1 MNDSDKKNNITNNK
15 QELPKL
21 KDDKLVK
28 PNKNDTNSEVKT
40 NSKKGKSTNTSK
52 KSSSNNT
59 VAKKKSTAKKSTTTK
74 KTTTSSVP
82 KNNRSI
88 NTGKKNTKKTIE
100 NKDNTKADIK
110 LKENKEIK
118 EHKVISDNKD
128 KEIENITLDKEKDTN
143 DNKSVQEETKDKSND
158 VNINKTIEKEAK
170 NTTQENAEIKKD
182 DTVSK
187 TDVTEKEKSN
197 ALNTN
202 DKKIKSPKSKKD
214 VIKETSKKIPKEK
227 IVINDNSLVKSKNFK
242 NELKDINNNKEFA
255 KAIWDT
261 DDITEAIKIEENS
274 QEKLNDEIDEM
285 LIKERKYIFFEP
297 FIIIFLL
304 ILCFLGLYFIL
315 FTKDSAIINSALTN
329 INTNLTNSL
338 SELNTIKEE
347 LNKGITGTA
356 TLDTTSSE
364 YASLKDFTYNFSLY
378 NKNNN
383 FYGNIELSKDDKT
396 INNTYSYL
404 DKNLYI
410 ATPLYYYPI
419 QINNPIKVNPLSV
432 NYGNLNNNI
441 EVIKNYLTNNM
452 TYTSSHKSKEELNG
466 EKLNVLTL
474 GFSEYDFNNSIQKIL
489 NAIAN
494 DSELL
499 KSIAKNIGLDEVTV
513 NDFFNTNVSL
523 KGNYQI
529 KIYTKG
535 ILQTFVGLDIY
546 NDDKEILEY
555 LTDGSTT
562 LNIYGK
568 KKLSINLSDDKLLI
582 YVDDIKLIDIKSNKN
597 KNDLINLDFQV
608 SNILNNYQGSLV
620 LTKYDNNKGN
630 FLFSFKDTNN
640 NDISAEIKMDLVFGE
655 NKSNEF
661 DYTDAVLIDDITEDE
676 LNDMKNNLFN
686 AIWDKVSNPDEVV
699 DDNNE
704 ATDN

>member
-1 MNDSDKKNNITNNK
+1 MNDNDKKNK

-28 PNKNDTNSEVKT
+28 
-40 NSKKGKSTNTSK
+40 NSKKKTKIETKNTSKKTKSTSK
-52 KSSSNNT
+52 KSSSTNT
-59 VAKKKSTAKKSTTTK
+59 DAKKKNTTTK
-74 KTTTSSVP
+74 NKTISSAKTTNPVKKS
-82 KNNRSI
+82 NN
-88 NTGKKNTKKTIE
+88 KKIKSNDNTKKEISS
-100 NKDNTKADIK
+100 KI
-110 LKENKEIK
+110 NKEIK
-118 EHKVISDNKD
+118 EDKDN
-128 KEIENITLDKEKDTN
+128 
-143 DNKSVQEETKDKSND
+143 
-158 VNINKTIEKEAK
+158 NINKAIKEEVKDNVNNISIDKTIE
-170 NTTQENAEIKKD
+170 NNN
-182 DTVSK
+182 TVSK
-187 TDVTEKEKSN
+187 TDVSKTEKVTT
-197 ALNTN
+197 LNTN

-214 VIKETSKKIPKEK
+214 VIKETSKKIPNEK
-227 IVINDNSLVKSKNFK
+227 IVINDNSLVKNKNYK

-261 DDITEAIKIEENS
+261 DDITEAIKIEENN
-274 QEKLNDEIDEM
+274 QEKLNNEIDEM
-285 LIKERKYIFFEP
+285 LIKERKYSFFEP
-297 FIIIFLL
+297 FIIIILL

-329 INTNLTNSL
+329 INNNLTNSL

-356 TLDTTSSE
+356 TLDTTSSS
-364 YASLKDFTYNFSLY
+364 YASLKDFTYDFSLY

-383 FYGNIELSKDDKT
+383 FYGNIKLSKDDKT

-404 DKNLYI
+404 NKNLYI
-410 ATPLYYYPI
+410 ATPLYYFPI
-419 QINNPIKVNPLSV
+419 QINNPIKVNPLSI

-441 EVIKNYLTNNM
+441 EVIKNYLTNNI
-452 TYTSSHKSKEELNG
+452 TYTSSNKGKEELNG
-466 EKLNVLTL
+466 EKLNVLNL
-474 GFSEYDFNNSIQKIL
+474 DFSEYDFNNSIQKIL

-513 NDFFNTNVSL
+513 NDLFNTNVSF
-523 KGNYQI
+523 KGNYKI

-555 LTDGSTT
+555 LTDGNTT

-568 KKLSINLSDDKLLI
+568 KKLSINLSNDKFLI

-608 SNILNNYQGSLV
+608 SNILDNYQGSVV
-620 LTKYDNNKGN
+620 LTKFDNNKGS

-640 NDISAEIKMDLVFGE
+640 NDVSAEIKMDLVFGDI
-655 NKSNEF
+655 KGNEF
-661 DYTDAVLIDDITEDE
+661 DYTDAVLIDDITYDE
-676 LNDMKNNLFN
+676 LLDIKNNLFN
-686 AIWDKVSNPDEVV
+686 VIWDQVSNPEEAVNN
-699 DDNNE
+699 NNE
-704 ATDN
+704 EPSN

>member
-1 MNDSDKKNNITNNK
+1 MNDNDKKNK

-28 PNKNDTNSEVKT
+28 
-40 NSKKGKSTNTSK
+40 NSKKKTKTETKNTSKKTKSTSK
-52 KSSSNNT
+52 KSSSTNT
-59 VAKKKSTAKKSTTTK
+59 AAKKKNTTTK
-74 KTTTSSVP
+74 NKTISNAKTTNTVK
-82 KNNRSI
+82 KNNE
-88 NTGKKNTKKTIE
+88 KKIE
-100 NKDNTKADIK
+100 SKDNTK
-110 LKENKEIK
+110 KEISSKINKEIK
-118 EHKVISDNKD
+118 EDKDNSINKAIKEEVKDNVNNISID
-128 KEIENITLDKEKDTN
+128 
-143 DNKSVQEETKDKSND
+143 
-158 VNINKTIEKEAK
+158 KTIEKENK
-170 NTTQENAEIKKD
+170 NIIEESLENKND
-182 DTVSK
+182 NTVSK
-187 TDVTEKEKSN
+187 TDVSKMEKVTT
-197 ALNTN
+197 LNTN
-202 DKKIKSPKSKKD
+202 NKKIKSPKSKKD
-214 VIKETSKKIPKEK
+214 VIKETSKKIPNEK
-227 IVINDNSLVKSKNFK
+227 IVINDNSLVKNKNYK

-261 DDITEAIKIEENS
+261 DDITEAIKIEANN
-274 QEKLNDEIDEM
+274 QEKLNNEIDEM
-285 LIKERKYIFFEP
+285 LIKERKYNFFEP
-297 FIIIFLL
+297 FIIIILL

-329 INTNLTNSL
+329 INNNLTSSL

-356 TLDTTSSE
+356 TLDTTSSL
-364 YASLKDFTYNFSLY
+364 YASLKDFTYDFSLY

-383 FYGNIELSKDDKT
+383 FYGNIKLSKDDKT

-410 ATPLYYYPI
+410 ATPLYYFPI
-419 QINNPIKVNPLSV
+419 QINNPIKVNPLSI

-441 EVIKNYLTNNM
+441 EVIKNYLTNNI
-452 TYTSSHKSKEELNG
+452 TYTSSNKGKEELNG

-474 GFSEYDFNNSIQKIL
+474 DFSEYDFNNSIQKIL

-499 KSIAKNIGLDEVTV
+499 KSIAKDIGLDEVTV
-513 NDFFNTNVSL
+513 NDLFNTNVSF
-523 KGNYQI
+523 KGNYKI

-555 LTDGSTT
+555 LTDGNTT

-568 KKLSINLSDDKLLI
+568 KKLSINLSNDKFLI
-582 YVDDIKLIDIKSNKN
+582 YVDDIKLIGIKSNKN

-608 SNILNNYQGSLV
+608 SNILNNYQGSVV
-620 LTKYDNNKGN
+620 LTKFDNNKGS

-640 NDISAEIKMDLVFGE
+640 NDVSAEIKMDLVFGDIKG
-655 NKSNEF
+655 NDF

-676 LNDMKNNLFN
+676 LLDIKNNLFN
-686 AIWDKVSNPDEVV
+686 AIWDQVSNPEETVNN
-699 DDNNE
+699 NNE
-704 ATDN
+704 EPSN

>member
-1 MNDSDKKNNITNNK
+1 MNDNDKKNK

-28 PNKNDTNSEVKT
+28 
-40 NSKKGKSTNTSK
+40 NSKKKTKTETKNPNKKTKSTSK
-52 KSSSNNT
+52 KSSSTNT
-59 VAKKKSTAKKSTTTK
+59 DAKKKNTTTK
-74 KTTTSSVP
+74 NKTISSAKTTNTVK
-82 KNNRSI
+82 KNN
-88 NTGKKNTKKTIE
+88 KKKIE
-100 NKDNTKADIK
+100 SKDNTKKDISSK
-110 LKENKEIK
+110 INKEIK
-118 EHKVISDNKD
+118 ENKD
-128 KEIENITLDKEKDTN
+128 N
-143 DNKSVQEETKDKSND
+143 
-158 VNINKTIEKEAK
+158 NINKAIKEEVKDNVNNISIDKTIEKENK
-170 NTTQENAEIKKD
+170 NIIEESLENKND
-182 DTVSK
+182 NTVSK
-187 TDVTEKEKSN
+187 MEKVTI
-197 ALNTN
+197 LNTN
-202 DKKIKSPKSKKD
+202 DKKIKSPKSIKD
-214 VIKETSKKIPKEK
+214 VIKETSKKIPNEK
-227 IVINDNSLVKSKNFK
+227 IVINDNSLVKNKNYK

-261 DDITEAIKIEENS
+261 DDITEAIKIDANN
-274 QEKLNDEIDEM
+274 QEKLNNEIDEM
-285 LIKERKYIFFEP
+285 LIKERKYNSFEP
-297 FIIIFLL
+297 FIIIILL

-329 INTNLTNSL
+329 INNNLTNSL

-356 TLDTTSSE
+356 TLDTTSSL
-364 YASLKDFTYNFSLY
+364 YASLKDFTYDFSLY

-383 FYGNIELSKDDKT
+383 FYGNIKLSKDDKT

-410 ATPLYYYPI
+410 ATPLYYFPI
-419 QINNPIKVNPLSV
+419 QINNPIKVNPLSI
-432 NYGNLNNNI
+432 NYSNLNNNI
-441 EVIKNYLTNNM
+441 EVIKNYLTNNI
-452 TYTSSHKSKEELNG
+452 TYTSSNKGKEELNG

-474 GFSEYDFNNSIQKIL
+474 DFSEYDFNNSIQKIL

-499 KSIAKNIGLDEVTV
+499 KSIAKDIGLDEVTV
-513 NDFFNTNVSL
+513 NDLFNTNVSF
-523 KGNYQI
+523 KGNYKI

-555 LTDGSTT
+555 LTDGNTT

-568 KKLSINLSDDKLLI
+568 KKLSINLSNDKFLI

-608 SNILNNYQGSLV
+608 SNILNNYQGSVV
-620 LTKYDNNKGN
+620 LTKFDNNKGS

-640 NDISAEIKMDLVFGE
+640 NDVSAEIKMDLVFGDI
-655 NKSNEF
+655 KGNEF

-676 LNDMKNNLFN
+676 LLDIKNNLFN
-686 AIWDKVSNPDEVV
+686 AIWDQVSNPEETVNNN
-699 DDNNE
+699 NNE
-704 ATDN
+704 EPSN

>member
-1 MNDSDKKNNITNNK
+1 MNDNDKKNK

-28 PNKNDTNSEVKT
+28 
-40 NSKKGKSTNTSK
+40 NSKKKTKTETKNTSKKTKSTSK
-52 KSSSNNT
+52 KSSSTNT
-59 VAKKKSTAKKSTTTK
+59 AAKKKNTTTK
-74 KTTTSSVP
+74 NKTISNAKTTNTVK
-82 KNNRSI
+82 KNNE
-88 NTGKKNTKKTIE
+88 KKIE
-100 NKDNTKADIK
+100 SKDNTK
-110 LKENKEIK
+110 KEISSKINKEIK
-118 EHKVISDNKD
+118 E
-128 KEIENITLDKEKDTN
+128 
-143 DNKSVQEETKDKSND
+143 TKDNSINKAIKEEVKDN
-158 VNINKTIEKEAK
+158 VNNISIDKTIEKENK
-170 NTTQENAEIKKD
+170 NIIEESLENKND
-182 DTVSK
+182 NTVSK
-187 TDVTEKEKSN
+187 TDVSKMEKVTI
-197 ALNTN
+197 LNTN
-202 DKKIKSPKSKKD
+202 NKKIKSPKSKKD
-214 VIKETSKKIPKEK
+214 VIKETSKKIPNEK
-227 IVINDNSLVKSKNFK
+227 IVINDNSLVKNKNYK

-261 DDITEAIKIEENS
+261 DDITEAIKIEANN
-274 QEKLNDEIDEM
+274 QEKLNNEIDEM
-285 LIKERKYIFFEP
+285 LIKERKYNSFEP
-297 FIIIFLL
+297 FIIIILL

-329 INTNLTNSL
+329 INNNLTSSL

-356 TLDTTSSE
+356 TLDTTSSL
-364 YASLKDFTYNFSLY
+364 YASLKDFTYDFSLY

-383 FYGNIELSKDDKT
+383 FYGNIKLSKDDKT

-410 ATPLYYYPI
+410 ATPLYYFPI
-419 QINNPIKVNPLSV
+419 QINNPIKVNPLSI

-441 EVIKNYLTNNM
+441 EVIKNYLTNNI
-452 TYTSSHKSKEELNG
+452 TYTSSNKGKEELNG

-474 GFSEYDFNNSIQKIL
+474 DFSEYDFNNSIQKIL

-499 KSIAKNIGLDEVTV
+499 KSIAKDIGLDEVTV
-513 NDFFNTNVSL
+513 NDLFNTNVSF
-523 KGNYQI
+523 KGNYKI

-555 LTDGSTT
+555 LTDGNTT

-568 KKLSINLSDDKLLI
+568 KKLSINLSNDKFLI

-608 SNILNNYQGSLV
+608 SNILNNYQGSVV
-620 LTKYDNNKGN
+620 LTKFDNNKGS

-640 NDISAEIKMDLVFGE
+640 NDVSAEIKMDLVFGDIKG
-655 NKSNEF
+655 NDF

-676 LNDMKNNLFN
+676 LLDIKNNLFN
-686 AIWDKVSNPDEVV
+686 AIWDQVSNPEETVNN
-699 DDNNE
+699 NNE
-704 ATDN
+704 EPSN

>member
-1 MNDSDKKNNITNNK
+1 MNDNDKKNK

-28 PNKNDTNSEVKT
+28 
-40 NSKKGKSTNTSK
+40 NSKKKTKTETKNPSKKTKSTSK
-52 KSSSNNT
+52 KSSSTNT
-59 VAKKKSTAKKSTTTK
+59 AAKKKNTTTK
-74 KTTTSSVP
+74 NKTISSAKTTNTVK
-82 KNNRSI
+82 KNN
-88 NTGKKNTKKTIE
+88 KKKIE
-100 NKDNTKADIK
+100 SKDNTK
-110 LKENKEIK
+110 KEISSKINKEIK
-118 EHKVISDNKD
+118 ENKD
-128 KEIENITLDKEKDTN
+128 NSINKAITEEVKDNVNNISID
-143 DNKSVQEETKDKSND
+143 
-158 VNINKTIEKEAK
+158 KTIEKENK
-170 NTTQENAEIKKD
+170 NIIEESLENKND
-182 DTVSK
+182 NTVSK
-187 TDVTEKEKSN
+187 TDVSKMEKVTI
-197 ALNTN
+197 LNTN
-202 DKKIKSPKSKKD
+202 DKKIKSPKSIKD
-214 VIKETSKKIPKEK
+214 VIKETSKKIPNEK
-227 IVINDNSLVKSKNFK
+227 IVINDNSLVKNKNYK

-261 DDITEAIKIEENS
+261 NDITEAIKTEANN
-274 QEKLNDEIDEM
+274 QEKLNNEIDEM
-285 LIKERKYIFFEP
+285 LIKERKYNSFEP
-297 FIIIFLL
+297 FIIIILL

-329 INTNLTNSL
+329 INNNLTSSL

-356 TLDTTSSE
+356 TLDTTSSL
-364 YASLKDFTYNFSLY
+364 YASLKDFTYDFSLY

-383 FYGNIELSKDDKT
+383 FYGNIKLSKDDKT

-410 ATPLYYYPI
+410 ATPLYYFPI
-419 QINNPIKVNPLSV
+419 QINNPIKVNPLSI
-432 NYGNLNNNI
+432 NYSNLNNNI
-441 EVIKNYLTNNM
+441 EVIKNYLTNNI
-452 TYTSSHKSKEELNG
+452 TYTSSNKGKEELNG

-474 GFSEYDFNNSIQKIL
+474 DFSEYDFNNSIQKIL
-489 NAIAN
+489 NAIVN

-513 NDFFNTNVSL
+513 NDLFNTNVSF
-523 KGNYQI
+523 KGNYKI

-535 ILQTFVGLDIY
+535 ILQTFVGLNIY

-555 LTDGSTT
+555 LTDGNTT

-568 KKLSINLSDDKLLI
+568 KKLSINLSNDKFLI

-608 SNILNNYQGSLV
+608 SNILNNYQGSVV
-620 LTKYDNNKGN
+620 LTKFDNNKGS

-640 NDISAEIKMDLVFGE
+640 NDVSAEIKMDLVFGDI
-655 NKSNEF
+655 KSNEF

-676 LNDMKNNLFN
+676 LLDIKNNLFN
-686 AIWDKVSNPDEVV
+686 AIWDQVSNPEETVNN
-699 DDNNE
+699 NNE
-704 ATDN
+704 EPSN

>member
-1 MNDSDKKNNITNNK
+1 MNDNDKKNK

-28 PNKNDTNSEVKT
+28 
-40 NSKKGKSTNTSK
+40 NSKKKTKTETKNPSKKTKSTSK
-52 KSSSNNT
+52 KSSSTNT
-59 VAKKKSTAKKSTTTK
+59 DAKKKNTTTK
-74 KTTTSSVP
+74 NKKISSVKTTNTVK
-82 KNNRSI
+82 KNN
-88 NTGKKNTKKTIE
+88 KKKIE
-100 NKDNTKADIK
+100 SKDNTK
-110 LKENKEIK
+110 KEISSKINKEIK
-118 EHKVISDNKD
+118 ENKD
-128 KEIENITLDKEKDTN
+128 N
-143 DNKSVQEETKDKSND
+143 
-158 VNINKTIEKEAK
+158 NINKAIKEEVKDNVNNISIDKTIEKENK
-170 NTTQENAEIKKD
+170 NIIEESLENKND
-182 DTVSK
+182 NTVSK
-187 TDVTEKEKSN
+187 IEKV
-197 ALNTN
+197 AILNTN
-202 DKKIKSPKSKKD
+202 DKKIKSPKSIKD
-214 VIKETSKKIPKEK
+214 VIKETSKKIPNEK
-227 IVINDNSLVKSKNFK
+227 IVINDNSLVKNKNYK

-261 DDITEAIKIEENS
+261 DDITEAIKTEANN
-274 QEKLNDEIDEM
+274 QEKLNNEIDEM
-285 LIKERKYIFFEP
+285 LIKERKYNSFEP
-297 FIIIFLL
+297 FIIIILL

-329 INTNLTNSL
+329 INNNLTSSL

-356 TLDTTSSE
+356 TLDTTSSL
-364 YASLKDFTYNFSLY
+364 YASLKDFTYDFSLY

-383 FYGNIELSKDDKT
+383 FYGNIKLSKDDKT

-410 ATPLYYYPI
+410 ATPLYYFPI
-419 QINNPIKVNPLSV
+419 QINNPIKVNPLSI
-432 NYGNLNNNI
+432 NYSNLNNNI
-441 EVIKNYLTNNM
+441 EVIKNYLTNNI
-452 TYTSSHKSKEELNG
+452 TYTSSNKGKEELNG

-474 GFSEYDFNNSIQKIL
+474 DFSEYDFNNSIQKIL

-499 KSIAKNIGLDEVTV
+499 KSIAKDIGLDEVTV
-513 NDFFNTNVSL
+513 NDLFNTNVSF
-523 KGNYQI
+523 KGNYKI

-535 ILQTFVGLDIY
+535 ILQTFVGLNIY

-555 LTDGSTT
+555 LTDGNTT

-568 KKLSINLSDDKLLI
+568 KKLSINLSNDKFLI

-608 SNILNNYQGSLV
+608 SNILNNYQGSVV
-620 LTKYDNNKGN
+620 LTKFDNNKGS

-640 NDISAEIKMDLVFGE
+640 NDVSAEIKMDLVFGDI
-655 NKSNEF
+655 KGNEF

-676 LNDMKNNLFN
+676 LLDIKNNLFN
-686 AIWDKVSNPDEVV
+686 AIWDQVSNPEETVNN
-699 DDNNE
+699 NNE
-704 ATDN
+704 EEPSN

>member
-1 MNDSDKKNNITNNK
+1 MNDNDKKNK

-28 PNKNDTNSEVKT
+28 
-40 NSKKGKSTNTSK
+40 NSKKKTKTETKNPSKKTKSTSK
-52 KSSSNNT
+52 KSSSTNT
-59 VAKKKSTAKKSTTTK
+59 AAKKKNTTTK
-74 KTTTSSVP
+74 NKTISSVKTTNTVK
-82 KNNRSI
+82 KNN
-88 NTGKKNTKKTIE
+88 KKKIGS
-100 NKDNTKADIK
+100 KDNTK
-110 LKENKEIK
+110 KEISSKINKEIK
-118 EHKVISDNKD
+118 ENKD
-128 KEIENITLDKEKDTN
+128 N
-143 DNKSVQEETKDKSND
+143 
-158 VNINKTIEKEAK
+158 NINKAITEEVKDNVNNISIDKTIEKENIIEESLENK
-170 NTTQENAEIKKD
+170 NNN
-182 DTVSK
+182 TVSK
-187 TDVTEKEKSN
+187 MEKVT

-202 DKKIKSPKSKKD
+202 DKKIKSPKSIKD
-214 VIKETSKKIPKEK
+214 VIKETSKKIPNEK
-227 IVINDNSLVKSKNFK
+227 IVINDNSLVKNKNYK

-261 DDITEAIKIEENS
+261 DDITEAIKIEANN
-274 QEKLNDEIDEM
+274 QEKLNNEIDEM
-285 LIKERKYIFFEP
+285 LIKERKYNSFEP
-297 FIIIFLL
+297 FIIIILL

-329 INTNLTNSL
+329 INNNLTSSL

-356 TLDTTSSE
+356 TLDTTSSL
-364 YASLKDFTYNFSLY
+364 YASLKDFTYDFSLY

-383 FYGNIELSKDDKT
+383 FYGNIKLSKDDKT

-410 ATPLYYYPI
+410 ATPLYYFPI
-419 QINNPIKVNPLSV
+419 QINNPIKVNPLSI
-432 NYGNLNNNI
+432 NYSNLNNNI
-441 EVIKNYLTNNM
+441 EVIKNYLTNNI
-452 TYTSSHKSKEELNG
+452 TYTSSNKGKEELNG

-474 GFSEYDFNNSIQKIL
+474 DFSEYDFNNSIQKIL

-513 NDFFNTNVSL
+513 NDLFNTNVSF
-523 KGNYQI
+523 KGNYKI

-535 ILQTFVGLDIY
+535 ILQTFVGLDFY

-555 LTDGSTT
+555 LTDGNTT

-568 KKLSINLSDDKLLI
+568 KKLSINLSSDKFLI

-608 SNILNNYQGSLV
+608 SNILNNYQGSVV
-620 LTKYDNNKGN
+620 LTKFDNNKGS

-640 NDISAEIKMDLVFGE
+640 NDVSAEIKMDLVFGDI
-655 NKSNEF
+655 KGNEF

-676 LNDMKNNLFN
+676 LLDIKNNLFN
-686 AIWDKVSNPDEVV
+686 AIWDQVSNPEETVN
-699 DDNNE
+699 NNE
-704 ATDN
+704 EPSN

>member
-1 MNDSDKKNNITNNK
+1 MNDNDKKNK

-28 PNKNDTNSEVKT
+28 
-40 NSKKGKSTNTSK
+40 NSKKKTKTETKNPSKKTKSTSK
-52 KSSSNNT
+52 KSSFTNT
-59 VAKKKSTAKKSTTTK
+59 AAKKKNTTTK
-74 KTTTSSVP
+74 NKTISSAKTTNTVK
-82 KNNRSI
+82 KNN
-88 NTGKKNTKKTIE
+88 KKKIE
-100 NKDNTKADIK
+100 SKDNTK
-110 LKENKEIK
+110 KEISSKINKEIK
-118 EHKVISDNKD
+118 ENKD
-128 KEIENITLDKEKDTN
+128 NSINKAIKEEVKDNVNNISID
-143 DNKSVQEETKDKSND
+143 
-158 VNINKTIEKEAK
+158 KTIEKENK
-170 NTTQENAEIKKD
+170 NIIEESLENKND
-182 DTVSK
+182 NTVSK
-187 TDVTEKEKSN
+187 IEKVTI
-197 ALNTN
+197 LNTN
-202 DKKIKSPKSKKD
+202 DKKIKSPKSIKD
-214 VIKETSKKIPKEK
+214 VIKETSKKIPNEK
-227 IVINDNSLVKSKNFK
+227 IVINDNSLVKNKNYK

-261 DDITEAIKIEENS
+261 DDITEAIKTEANN
-274 QEKLNDEIDEM
+274 QEKLNNEIDEM
-285 LIKERKYIFFEP
+285 LIKERKYNSFEP
-297 FIIIFLL
+297 FIIIILL

-329 INTNLTNSL
+329 INNNLTSSL

-356 TLDTTSSE
+356 TLDTTSSL
-364 YASLKDFTYNFSLY
+364 YASLKDFTYDFSLY

-383 FYGNIELSKDDKT
+383 FYGNIKLSKDDKT

-410 ATPLYYYPI
+410 ATPLYYFPI
-419 QINNPIKVNPLSV
+419 QINNPIKVNPLSI

-441 EVIKNYLTNNM
+441 EVIKNYLTNNI
-452 TYTSSHKSKEELNG
+452 TYTSSNKGKEELNG

-474 GFSEYDFNNSIQKIL
+474 DFSEYDFNNSIQKIL

-499 KSIAKNIGLDEVTV
+499 KSIAKDIGLDEVTV
-513 NDFFNTNVSL
+513 NDLFNTNVSF
-523 KGNYQI
+523 KGNYKI

-535 ILQTFVGLDIY
+535 ILQTFVGLNIY

-555 LTDGSTT
+555 LTDGNTT

-568 KKLSINLSDDKLLI
+568 KKLSINLSNDKFLI

-608 SNILNNYQGSLV
+608 SNILNNYQGSVV
-620 LTKYDNNKGN
+620 LTKFDNNKGS

-640 NDISAEIKMDLVFGE
+640 NDVSAEIKMDLVFGDI
-655 NKSNEF
+655 KGNEF
-661 DYTDAVLIDDITEDE
+661 DYTDAVLIDDITDDE
-676 LNDMKNNLFN
+676 LLDIKNNLFN
-686 AIWDKVSNPDEVV
+686 AIWDQVSNPEETVNN
-699 DDNNE
+699 NNE
-704 ATDN
+704 EPSN

>member
-1 MNDSDKKNNITNNK
+1 MNDNDKKNK

-28 PNKNDTNSEVKT
+28 
-40 NSKKGKSTNTSK
+40 NSKKKTKTETKNTSKKAKSTSK
-52 KSSSNNT
+52 KSSSTNT
-59 VAKKKSTAKKSTTTK
+59 DAKKKNTTTK
-74 KTTTSSVP
+74 AKTISSAKTTNPVKKS
-82 KNNRSI
+82 NN
-88 NTGKKNTKKTIE
+88 KKVE
-100 NKDNTKADIK
+100 SKDNTK
-110 LKENKEIK
+110 KEISSKINKEIK
-118 EHKVISDNKD
+118 E
-128 KEIENITLDKEKDTN
+128 
-143 DNKSVQEETKDKSND
+143 TKDN
-158 VNINKTIEKEAK
+158 NINKAIKEEVKDNVNNISIDKTIEKENK
-170 NTTQENAEIKKD
+170 NIIEESLENKND
-182 DTVSK
+182 NTVSK
-187 TDVTEKEKSN
+187 TDVSKMEKVTI
-197 ALNTN
+197 LNTN
-202 DKKIKSPKSKKD
+202 DKKIKSPKSIKD
-214 VIKETSKKIPKEK
+214 VIKETSKKIPNEK
-227 IVINDNSLVKSKNFK
+227 IVINDNSLVKNKNYK

-261 DDITEAIKIEENS
+261 DDITEAIKIEANN
-274 QEKLNDEIDEM
+274 QEKLNNEIDEM
-285 LIKERKYIFFEP
+285 LIKERKYNSFEP
-297 FIIIFLL
+297 FIIIILL

-329 INTNLTNSL
+329 INNNLTNSL

-356 TLDTTSSE
+356 TLDTTSSL
-364 YASLKDFTYNFSLY
+364 YASLKDFTYDFSLY

-383 FYGNIELSKDDKT
+383 FYGNIKLSKDDKT

-410 ATPLYYYPI
+410 ATPLYYFPI
-419 QINNPIKVNPLSV
+419 QINNPIKVNPLSI
-432 NYGNLNNNI
+432 NYSNLNNNI
-441 EVIKNYLTNNM
+441 EVIKNYLTNNI
-452 TYTSSHKSKEELNG
+452 TYTSSNKGKEELNG

-474 GFSEYDFNNSIQKIL
+474 DFSEYDFNNSIQKIL

-499 KSIAKNIGLDEVTV
+499 KSIAKDIGLDEVTV
-513 NDFFNTNVSL
+513 NDLFNTNVSF
-523 KGNYQI
+523 KGNYKI

-555 LTDGSTT
+555 LTDGNTT

-568 KKLSINLSDDKLLI
+568 KKLSINLSNDKFLI

-608 SNILNNYQGSLV
+608 SNILNNYQGSVV
-620 LTKYDNNKGN
+620 LTKFDNNKGS

-640 NDISAEIKMDLVFGE
+640 NDVSAEIKMDLVFGDI
-655 NKSNEF
+655 KGNEF

-676 LNDMKNNLFN
+676 LLDIKNNLFN
-686 AIWDKVSNPDEVV
+686 AIWDQVSNPEETVNNN
-699 DDNNE
+699 NNE
-704 ATDN
+704 EPSN

>member
-1 MNDSDKKNNITNNK
+1 MNDNDKKNK

-28 PNKNDTNSEVKT
+28 
-40 NSKKGKSTNTSK
+40 NSKKKTKTETKNTSKKTKSTSK
-52 KSSSNNT
+52 KSSSTNT
-59 VAKKKSTAKKSTTTK
+59 AAKKKNTTTK
-74 KTTTSSVP
+74 NKTISNAKTTNTVK
-82 KNNRSI
+82 KNNE
-88 NTGKKNTKKTIE
+88 KKIE
-100 NKDNTKADIK
+100 SKDNTK
-110 LKENKEIK
+110 KEISSKINKEIK
-118 EHKVISDNKD
+118 E
-128 KEIENITLDKEKDTN
+128 
-143 DNKSVQEETKDKSND
+143 TKDN
-158 VNINKTIEKEAK
+158 NINKAIKEEVKDNVNNISIDKTIEKENK
-170 NTTQENAEIKKD
+170 NIIEESLENKND
-182 DTVSK
+182 NTVSK
-187 TDVTEKEKSN
+187 TDVSKMEKVTI
-197 ALNTN
+197 LNTN
-202 DKKIKSPKSKKD
+202 NKKIKSPKSKKD
-214 VIKETSKKIPKEK
+214 VIKETSKKIPNEK
-227 IVINDNSLVKSKNFK
+227 IVINDNSLVKNKNYK

-261 DDITEAIKIEENS
+261 DDITEAIKIEANN
-274 QEKLNDEIDEM
+274 QEKLNNEIDEM
-285 LIKERKYIFFEP
+285 LIKERKYNSFEP
-297 FIIIFLL
+297 FIIIILL

-329 INTNLTNSL
+329 INNNLTSSL

-356 TLDTTSSE
+356 TLDTTSSL
-364 YASLKDFTYNFSLY
+364 YASLKDFTYDFSLY

-383 FYGNIELSKDDKT
+383 FYGNIKLSKDDKT

-410 ATPLYYYPI
+410 ATPLYYFPI
-419 QINNPIKVNPLSV
+419 QISNPIKVNPLSI

-441 EVIKNYLTNNM
+441 EVIKNYLTNNI
-452 TYTSSHKSKEELNG
+452 TYTSSNKGKEELNG

-474 GFSEYDFNNSIQKIL
+474 DFSEYDFNNSIQKIL

-499 KSIAKNIGLDEVTV
+499 KSIAKDIGLDEVTV
-513 NDFFNTNVSL
+513 NDLFNTNVSF
-523 KGNYQI
+523 KGNYKI

-555 LTDGSTT
+555 LTDGNTT

-568 KKLSINLSDDKLLI
+568 KKLSINLSNDKFLI
-582 YVDDIKLIDIKSNKN
+582 YVDDIKLIGIKSNKN

-608 SNILNNYQGSLV
+608 SNILNNYQGSVV
-620 LTKYDNNKGN
+620 LTKFDNNKGS

-640 NDISAEIKMDLVFGE
+640 NDVSAEIKMDLVFGDIKG
-655 NKSNEF
+655 NDF

-676 LNDMKNNLFN
+676 LLDIKNNLFN
-686 AIWDKVSNPDEVV
+686 AIWDQVSNPEETVNN
-699 DDNNE
+699 NNE
-704 ATDN
+704 EPSN

>member
-1 MNDSDKKNNITNNK
+1 MNDNDKKNK

-28 PNKNDTNSEVKT
+28 
-40 NSKKGKSTNTSK
+40 NSKKKTKTETKNPSKKTKSTSK
-52 KSSSNNT
+52 KSSSTNT
-59 VAKKKSTAKKSTTTK
+59 DAKKKNTTTK
-74 KTTTSSVP
+74 AKIISSAKTTNTVK
-82 KNNRSI
+82 KNN
-88 NTGKKNTKKTIE
+88 KKKIE
-100 NKDNTKADIK
+100 SKDNTK
-110 LKENKEIK
+110 KEISSKINKEIK
-118 EHKVISDNKD
+118 E
-128 KEIENITLDKEKDTN
+128 
-143 DNKSVQEETKDKSND
+143 TKDNSINKAITEEVKDN
-158 VNINKTIEKEAK
+158 VNNISIDKTIEKENIIEESLENK
-170 NTTQENAEIKKD
+170 NNN
-182 DTVSK
+182 TVSK
-187 TDVTEKEKSN
+187 TDVSKMEKVTI
-197 ALNTN
+197 LNTN
-202 DKKIKSPKSKKD
+202 DKKIKSPKSIKD
-214 VIKETSKKIPKEK
+214 VIKETSKKIPNEK
-227 IVINDNSLVKSKNFK
+227 IVINDNSLVKNKNYK

-261 DDITEAIKIEENS
+261 NDITEAIKTEANN
-274 QEKLNDEIDEM
+274 QEKLNNEIDEM
-285 LIKERKYIFFEP
+285 LIKERKYNSFEP
-297 FIIIFLL
+297 FIIIILL

-329 INTNLTNSL
+329 INNNLTSSL

-356 TLDTTSSE
+356 TLDTTSSL
-364 YASLKDFTYNFSLY
+364 YASLKDFTYDFSLY

-383 FYGNIELSKDDKT
+383 FYGNIKLSKDDKT

-410 ATPLYYYPI
+410 ATPLYYFPI
-419 QINNPIKVNPLSV
+419 QINNPIKVNPLSI
-432 NYGNLNNNI
+432 NYSNLNNNI
-441 EVIKNYLTNNM
+441 EVIKNYLTNNI
-452 TYTSSHKSKEELNG
+452 TYTSSNKGKEELNG

-474 GFSEYDFNNSIQKIL
+474 DFSEYDFNNSIQKIL

-499 KSIAKNIGLDEVTV
+499 KSIAKDIGLDEVTV
-513 NDFFNTNVSL
+513 NDLFNTNVSF
-523 KGNYQI
+523 KGNYKI

-555 LTDGSTT
+555 LTDGNTT

-568 KKLSINLSDDKLLI
+568 KKLSINLSNDKFLI

-608 SNILNNYQGSLV
+608 SNILNNYQGSVV
-620 LTKYDNNKGN
+620 LTKFDNNKGS

-640 NDISAEIKMDLVFGE
+640 NDVSAEIKMDLVFGDI
-655 NKSNEF
+655 KGNEF

-676 LNDMKNNLFN
+676 LLDIKNNLFN
-686 AIWDKVSNPDEVV
+686 AIWDQVSNPEEIVNN
-699 DDNNE
+699 NNE
-704 ATDN
+704 EPSN

>member
-1 MNDSDKKNNITNNK
+1 MNDNDKKNK

-28 PNKNDTNSEVKT
+28 
-40 NSKKGKSTNTSK
+40 NSKKKTKTETKNPSKKTKSTSK
-52 KSSSNNT
+52 KSSSTNT
-59 VAKKKSTAKKSTTTK
+59 VAKKKNTTTK
-74 KTTTSSVP
+74 NKKISSAKATNTVK
-82 KNNRSI
+82 KNN
-88 NTGKKNTKKTIE
+88 KKKIE
-100 NKDNTKADIK
+100 SKDNTK
-110 LKENKEIK
+110 KEISSKINKEIK
-118 EHKVISDNKD
+118 ENKD
-128 KEIENITLDKEKDTN
+128 N
-143 DNKSVQEETKDKSND
+143 
-158 VNINKTIEKEAK
+158 NINKAIKEEVKDNVNNISIDKTIEKENK
-170 NTTQENAEIKKD
+170 NIIEESLENKND
-182 DTVSK
+182 NTVSK
-187 TDVTEKEKSN
+187 MEKVTI
-197 ALNTN
+197 LNTN
-202 DKKIKSPKSKKD
+202 DKKIKSPKSIKD
-214 VIKETSKKIPKEK
+214 VIKETSKKIPNEK
-227 IVINDNSLVKSKNFK
+227 IVINDNSLVKNKNYK

-261 DDITEAIKIEENS
+261 DDITEAIKTEANN
-274 QEKLNDEIDEM
+274 QEKLNNEIDEM
-285 LIKERKYIFFEP
+285 LIKERKYNSFEP
-297 FIIIFLL
+297 FIIIILL

-329 INTNLTNSL
+329 INNNLTSSL

-356 TLDTTSSE
+356 TLDTTSSL
-364 YASLKDFTYNFSLY
+364 YASLKDFTYDFSLY

-383 FYGNIELSKDDKT
+383 FYGNIKLSKDDKT

-410 ATPLYYYPI
+410 ATPLYYFPI
-419 QINNPIKVNPLSV
+419 QINNPIKVNPLSI
-432 NYGNLNNNI
+432 NYSNLNNNI
-441 EVIKNYLTNNM
+441 EVIKNYLTNNI
-452 TYTSSHKSKEELNG
+452 TYTSSNKGKEELNG

-474 GFSEYDFNNSIQKIL
+474 DFSEYDFNNSIQKIL

-499 KSIAKNIGLDEVTV
+499 KSIAKDIGLDEVTV
-513 NDFFNTNVSL
+513 NDLFNTNVSF
-523 KGNYQI
+523 KGNYKI

-555 LTDGSTT
+555 LTDGNTT

-568 KKLSINLSDDKLLI
+568 KKLSINLSNDKFLI

-608 SNILNNYQGSLV
+608 SNILNNYQGSVV
-620 LTKYDNNKGN
+620 LTKFDNNKGS

-640 NDISAEIKMDLVFGE
+640 NDVSAEIKMDLVFGDI
-655 NKSNEF
+655 KGNEF
-661 DYTDAVLIDDITEDE
+661 DYTDAVLIDDITDDE
-676 LNDMKNNLFN
+676 LLDIKNNLFN
-686 AIWDKVSNPDEVV
+686 AIWDQVSNPEETVNN
-699 DDNNE
+699 NNE
-704 ATDN
+704 EPSN

>member
-1 MNDSDKKNNITNNK
+1 MNDNDKKNK

-28 PNKNDTNSEVKT
+28 
-40 NSKKGKSTNTSK
+40 NSKKKTKTETKNPNK
-52 KSSSNNT
+52 KSSSTNI
-59 VAKKKSTAKKSTTTK
+59 VAKKKNTTTK
-74 KTTTSSVP
+74 AKTISSAKTTNTVK
-82 KNNRSI
+82 KNN
-88 NTGKKNTKKTIE
+88 KKKIE
-100 NKDNTKADIK
+100 SKDNTK
-110 LKENKEIK
+110 KEISSKINKEIK
-118 EHKVISDNKD
+118 ENKD
-128 KEIENITLDKEKDTN
+128 N
-143 DNKSVQEETKDKSND
+143 
-158 VNINKTIEKEAK
+158 NINKAIKEEVKDNVNNISIDKTIEKENK
-170 NTTQENAEIKKD
+170 NIIEESLENKND
-182 DTVSK
+182 NTVSK
-187 TDVTEKEKSN
+187 MEKVTI
-197 ALNTN
+197 LNTN
-202 DKKIKSPKSKKD
+202 DKKIKSPKSIKD
-214 VIKETSKKIPKEK
+214 VIKETSKKIPNEK
-227 IVINDNSLVKSKNFK
+227 IVINDNSLVKNKNYK

-261 DDITEAIKIEENS
+261 DDITEAIKIEANN
-274 QEKLNDEIDEM
+274 QEKLNNEIDEM
-285 LIKERKYIFFEP
+285 LIKERKYNSFEP
-297 FIIIFLL
+297 FIIIILL

-329 INTNLTNSL
+329 INNNLTNSL

-356 TLDTTSSE
+356 TLDTTSSL
-364 YASLKDFTYNFSLY
+364 YASLKDFNYDFSLY

-383 FYGNIELSKDDKT
+383 FYGNIKLSKDDKT

-410 ATPLYYYPI
+410 ATPLYYFPI
-419 QINNPIKVNPLSV
+419 QINNPIKVNPLSI
-432 NYGNLNNNI
+432 NYSNLNNNI
-441 EVIKNYLTNNM
+441 EVIKNYLTNNI
-452 TYTSSHKSKEELNG
+452 TYTSSNKGKEELNG

-474 GFSEYDFNNSIQKIL
+474 DFSEYDFNNSIQKIL

-499 KSIAKNIGLDEVTV
+499 KSIAKDIGLDEVTV
-513 NDFFNTNVSL
+513 NDLFNTNVSF
-523 KGNYQI
+523 KGNYKI

-555 LTDGSTT
+555 LTDGNTT

-568 KKLSINLSDDKLLI
+568 KKLSINLSSDKFLI

-608 SNILNNYQGSLV
+608 SNILNNYQGSVV
-620 LTKYDNNKGN
+620 LTKFDNNKGS

-640 NDISAEIKMDLVFGE
+640 NDVSAEIKMDLVFGDI
-655 NKSNEF
+655 KGNEF

-676 LNDMKNNLFN
+676 LLDIKNNLFN
-686 AIWDKVSNPDEVV
+686 AIWDQVSNPEETVNNNN
-699 DDNNE
+699 NNE
-704 ATDN
+704 EPSN

>member
-1 MNDSDKKNNITNNK
+1 MNDNDKKNK

-28 PNKNDTNSEVKT
+28 
-40 NSKKGKSTNTSK
+40 NSKKKTKTETKNPSKKTKSTSK
-52 KSSSNNT
+52 KSSSTNT
-59 VAKKKSTAKKSTTTK
+59 DAKKKNTTTK
-74 KTTTSSVP
+74 NKIISSVKTTNTVK
-82 KNNRSI
+82 KNN
-88 NTGKKNTKKTIE
+88 KKKIE
-100 NKDNTKADIK
+100 SKDNTK
-110 LKENKEIK
+110 KEISSKINKEIK
-118 EHKVISDNKD
+118 E
-128 KEIENITLDKEKDTN
+128 
-143 DNKSVQEETKDKSND
+143 TKDNSINKAIKEEVKDN
-158 VNINKTIEKEAK
+158 VNNISIDKTIEKENK
-170 NTTQENAEIKKD
+170 NIIEESLENKND
-182 DTVSK
+182 NSVSK
-187 TDVTEKEKSN
+187 MEKVTI
-197 ALNTN
+197 LNTN
-202 DKKIKSPKSKKD
+202 DKKIKSPKSIKD
-214 VIKETSKKIPKEK
+214 VIKETSKKIPNEK
-227 IVINDNSLVKSKNFK
+227 IVINDNSLVKNKNYK

-261 DDITEAIKIEENS
+261 NDITEAIKTEANN
-274 QEKLNDEIDEM
+274 QEKLNNEIDEM
-285 LIKERKYIFFEP
+285 LIKERKYNSFEP
-297 FIIIFLL
+297 FIIIILL

-329 INTNLTNSL
+329 INNNLTSSL

-356 TLDTTSSE
+356 TLDTTSSL
-364 YASLKDFTYNFSLY
+364 YASLKDFTYDFSLY

-383 FYGNIELSKDDKT
+383 FYGNIKLSKDDKT

-410 ATPLYYYPI
+410 ATPLYYFPI
-419 QINNPIKVNPLSV
+419 QINNPIKVNPLSI
-432 NYGNLNNNI
+432 NYSNLNNNI
-441 EVIKNYLTNNM
+441 EVIKNYLTNNI
-452 TYTSSHKSKEELNG
+452 TYTSSNKGKEELNG

-474 GFSEYDFNNSIQKIL
+474 DFSEYDFNNSIQKIL

-513 NDFFNTNVSL
+513 NDLFNTNVSF
-523 KGNYQI
+523 KGNYKI

-535 ILQTFVGLDIY
+535 ILQTFVGLNIY

-555 LTDGSTT
+555 LTDGNTT

-568 KKLSINLSDDKLLI
+568 KKLSINLSSDKFLI

-608 SNILNNYQGSLV
+608 SNILNNYQGSVV
-620 LTKYDNNKGN
+620 LTKFDNNKGS

-640 NDISAEIKMDLVFGE
+640 NDVSAEIKMDLVFGDI
-655 NKSNEF
+655 KGNEF

-676 LNDMKNNLFN
+676 LLDIKNNLFN
-686 AIWDKVSNPDEVV
+686 AIWDQVSNPEETVNNN
-699 DDNNE
+699 NNE
-704 ATDN
+704 EPSN

>member
-1 MNDSDKKNNITNNK
+1 MNDNDKKNK

-28 PNKNDTNSEVKT
+28 
-40 NSKKGKSTNTSK
+40 NSKKKTKMETKNPSKKTKSTSK
-52 KSSSNNT
+52 KSPSTNT
-59 VAKKKSTAKKSTTTK
+59 DAKKKNTTTK
-74 KTTTSSVP
+74 NKTISSAKTTNTVK
-82 KNNRSI
+82 KNN
-88 NTGKKNTKKTIE
+88 KKKIE
-100 NKDNTKADIK
+100 SKDNTK
-110 LKENKEIK
+110 KEISSKINKEIK
-118 EHKVISDNKD
+118 E
-128 KEIENITLDKEKDTN
+128 
-143 DNKSVQEETKDKSND
+143 TKDNSINKAIKEEVKDN
-158 VNINKTIEKEAK
+158 VNNISIDKTIEKENK
-170 NTTQENAEIKKD
+170 NIIEESLENKND
-182 DTVSK
+182 NTVSK
-187 TDVTEKEKSN
+187 MEKVTI
-197 ALNTN
+197 LNTN
-202 DKKIKSPKSKKD
+202 DKKIKSPKSIKD
-214 VIKETSKKIPKEK
+214 VIKETSKKIPNEK
-227 IVINDNSLVKSKNFK
+227 IVINDNSLVKNKNYK

-261 DDITEAIKIEENS
+261 DDITEAIKTEANN
-274 QEKLNDEIDEM
+274 QEKLNNEIDEM
-285 LIKERKYIFFEP
+285 LIKERKYNSFEP
-297 FIIIFLL
+297 FIIIILL

-329 INTNLTNSL
+329 INNNLTSSL

-356 TLDTTSSE
+356 TLDTTSSL
-364 YASLKDFTYNFSLY
+364 YASLKDFTYDFSLY

-383 FYGNIELSKDDKT
+383 FYGNIKLSKDDKT

-410 ATPLYYYPI
+410 ATPLYYFPI
-419 QINNPIKVNPLSV
+419 QINNPIKVNPLSI

-441 EVIKNYLTNNM
+441 EVIKNYLTNNI
-452 TYTSSHKSKEELNG
+452 TYTSSNKGKEELNG

-474 GFSEYDFNNSIQKIL
+474 DFSEYDFNNSIQKIL

-499 KSIAKNIGLDEVTV
+499 KSIAKDIGLDEVTV
-513 NDFFNTNVSL
+513 NDLFNTNVSF
-523 KGNYQI
+523 KGNYKI

-555 LTDGSTT
+555 LTDGNTT

-568 KKLSINLSDDKLLI
+568 KKLSINLSNDKFLI

-608 SNILNNYQGSLV
+608 SNILNNYQGSVV
-620 LTKYDNNKGN
+620 LTKFDNNKGS

-640 NDISAEIKMDLVFGE
+640 NDVSAEIKMDLVFGDI
-655 NKSNEF
+655 KGNEF
-661 DYTDAVLIDDITEDE
+661 DYTDAVLIDDITDDE
-676 LNDMKNNLFN
+676 LLDIKNNLFN
-686 AIWDKVSNPDEVV
+686 AIWDQVSNPEETVNNNN
-699 DDNNE
+699 NNE
-704 ATDN
+704 EPSN

>member
-1 MNDSDKKNNITNNK
+1 MNDNDKKNK

-28 PNKNDTNSEVKT
+28 
-40 NSKKGKSTNTSK
+40 NSKKKTKIETKNPSKKTKSTSK
-52 KSSSNNT
+52 KSSSTNT
-59 VAKKKSTAKKSTTTK
+59 DAKKKNTTTK
-74 KTTTSSVP
+74 NKTISSAKTTNTVK
-82 KNNRSI
+82 KNN
-88 NTGKKNTKKTIE
+88 KKKIE
-100 NKDNTKADIK
+100 SKDNTK
-110 LKENKEIK
+110 KEISSKINKEIK
-118 EHKVISDNKD
+118 E
-128 KEIENITLDKEKDTN
+128 
-143 DNKSVQEETKDKSND
+143 TKDN
-158 VNINKTIEKEAK
+158 NINKAIKEEVKDNVNNISIDKTIEKENK
-170 NTTQENAEIKKD
+170 NIIEESLENKND
-182 DTVSK
+182 NTVSK
-187 TDVTEKEKSN
+187 MEKVTI
-197 ALNTN
+197 LNTN
-202 DKKIKSPKSKKD
+202 DKKIKSPKSIKD
-214 VIKETSKKIPKEK
+214 VIKETSKKIPNEK
-227 IVINDNSLVKSKNFK
+227 IVINDNSLVKNKNYK

-261 DDITEAIKIEENS
+261 DDITEAIKIEANN
-274 QEKLNDEIDEM
+274 QEKLNNEIDEM
-285 LIKERKYIFFEP
+285 LIKERKYNSFEP
-297 FIIIFLL
+297 FIIIILL

-329 INTNLTNSL
+329 INNNLTNSL

-356 TLDTTSSE
+356 TLDTTSSL
-364 YASLKDFTYNFSLY
+364 YASLKDFTYDFSLY

-383 FYGNIELSKDDKT
+383 FYGNIKLSKDDKT

-410 ATPLYYYPI
+410 ATPLYYFPI
-419 QINNPIKVNPLSV
+419 QINNPIKVNPLSI
-432 NYGNLNNNI
+432 NYSNLNNNI
-441 EVIKNYLTNNM
+441 EVIKNYLTNNI
-452 TYTSSHKSKEELNG
+452 TYTSSNKGKEELNG

-474 GFSEYDFNNSIQKIL
+474 DFSEYDFNNSIQKIL

-499 KSIAKNIGLDEVTV
+499 KSIAKDIGLDEVTV
-513 NDFFNTNVSL
+513 NDLFNTNVSF
-523 KGNYQI
+523 KGNYKI

-555 LTDGSTT
+555 LTDGNTT

-568 KKLSINLSDDKLLI
+568 KKLSINLSNDKFLI

-608 SNILNNYQGSLV
+608 SNILNNYQGSVV
-620 LTKYDNNKGN
+620 LTKFDNNKGS

-640 NDISAEIKMDLVFGE
+640 NDVSAEIKMDLVFGDI
-655 NKSNEF
+655 KGNEF
-661 DYTDAVLIDDITEDE
+661 DYTDAVLIDDITDDE
-676 LNDMKNNLFN
+676 LLDIKNNLFN
-686 AIWDKVSNPDEVV
+686 AIWDQVSNPEETVNN
-699 DDNNE
+699 NNE
-704 ATDN
+704 EPSN

>member
-1 MNDSDKKNNITNNK
+1 MNDNDKKNK

-28 PNKNDTNSEVKT
+28 
-40 NSKKGKSTNTSK
+40 NSKKKTKTETKNTSKKTKSTSK
-52 KSSSNNT
+52 KSSSTNT
-59 VAKKKSTAKKSTTTK
+59 AAKKKNTTTK
-74 KTTTSSVP
+74 NKTISNAKTTNTVK
-82 KNNRSI
+82 KNNE
-88 NTGKKNTKKTIE
+88 KKIE
-100 NKDNTKADIK
+100 SKDNTK
-110 LKENKEIK
+110 KEISSKINKEIK
-118 EHKVISDNKD
+118 E
-128 KEIENITLDKEKDTN
+128 
-143 DNKSVQEETKDKSND
+143 TKDNSINKAIKEEVKDN
-158 VNINKTIEKEAK
+158 VNNISIDKTIEKENK
-170 NTTQENAEIKKD
+170 NIIEESLENKND
-182 DTVSK
+182 NTVSK
-187 TDVTEKEKSN
+187 TDVSKMEKVTT
-197 ALNTN
+197 LNTN
-202 DKKIKSPKSKKD
+202 NKKIKSPKSKKD
-214 VIKETSKKIPKEK
+214 VIKETSKKIPNEK
-227 IVINDNSLVKSKNFK
+227 IVINDNSLVKNKNYK

-261 DDITEAIKIEENS
+261 DDITEAIKIEANN
-274 QEKLNDEIDEM
+274 QEKLNNEIDEM
-285 LIKERKYIFFEP
+285 LIKERKYNFFEP
-297 FIIIFLL
+297 FIIIILL

-329 INTNLTNSL
+329 INNNLTSSL

-356 TLDTTSSE
+356 TLDTTSSL
-364 YASLKDFTYNFSLY
+364 YASLKDFTYDFSLY

-383 FYGNIELSKDDKT
+383 FYGNIKLSKDDKT

-410 ATPLYYYPI
+410 ATPLYYFPI
-419 QINNPIKVNPLSV
+419 QINNPIKVNPLSI

-441 EVIKNYLTNNM
+441 EVIKNYLTNNI
-452 TYTSSHKSKEELNG
+452 TYTSSNKGKEELNG
-466 EKLNVLTL
+466 ENLNVLTL
-474 GFSEYDFNNSIQKIL
+474 DFSEYDFNNSIQKIL

-499 KSIAKNIGLDEVTV
+499 KSIAKDIGLDEVTV
-513 NDFFNTNVSL
+513 NDLFNTNVSFN
-523 KGNYQI
+523 GNYKI

-555 LTDGSTT
+555 LTDGNTT

-568 KKLSINLSDDKLLI
+568 KKLSINLSNDKFLI

-608 SNILNNYQGSLV
+608 SNILNNYQGSVV
-620 LTKYDNNKGN
+620 LTKFDNNKGS

-640 NDISAEIKMDLVFGE
+640 NDVSAEIKMDLVFGDIKG
-655 NKSNEF
+655 NDF

-676 LNDMKNNLFN
+676 LLDIKNNLFN
-686 AIWDKVSNPDEVV
+686 AIWDQVSNPEETVNN
-699 DDNNE
+699 NNE
-704 ATDN
+704 EPSN

>member
-1 MNDSDKKNNITNNK
+1 MNDNDKKNK

-28 PNKNDTNSEVKT
+28 
-40 NSKKGKSTNTSK
+40 NSKKKTKTETKNPSKKTKSTSK
-52 KSSSNNT
+52 KSSSTNT
-59 VAKKKSTAKKSTTTK
+59 DAKKKNTTTK
-74 KTTTSSVP
+74 NKTISSAKTTNTVK
-82 KNNRSI
+82 KNN
-88 NTGKKNTKKTIE
+88 KKKIE
-100 NKDNTKADIK
+100 SKDNTK
-110 LKENKEIK
+110 KEISSKINKEIK
-118 EHKVISDNKD
+118 ENKD
-128 KEIENITLDKEKDTN
+128 NNINKAIKEKVK
-143 DNKSVQEETKDKSND
+143 DN
-158 VNINKTIEKEAK
+158 VNNISIDKTIEKENK
-170 NTTQENAEIKKD
+170 NIIEESLENKND
-182 DTVSK
+182 NTVSK
-187 TDVTEKEKSN
+187 IEKVTI
-197 ALNTN
+197 LNTN
-202 DKKIKSPKSKKD
+202 DKKIKSPKSIKD
-214 VIKETSKKIPKEK
+214 VIKETSKKIPNEK
-227 IVINDNSLVKSKNFK
+227 IVINDNSLVKNKNYK

-261 DDITEAIKIEENS
+261 DDITEAIKTEANN
-274 QEKLNDEIDEM
+274 QEKLNNEIDEM
-285 LIKERKYIFFEP
+285 LIKERKYNSFEP
-297 FIIIFLL
+297 FIIIILL

-329 INTNLTNSL
+329 INNNLTSSL

-356 TLDTTSSE
+356 TLDTTSSL
-364 YASLKDFTYNFSLY
+364 YASLKDFTYDFSLY

-383 FYGNIELSKDDKT
+383 FYGNIKLSKDDKT

-410 ATPLYYYPI
+410 ATPLYYFPI
-419 QINNPIKVNPLSV
+419 QINNPIKVNPLSI
-432 NYGNLNNNI
+432 NYSNLNNNI
-441 EVIKNYLTNNM
+441 EVIKNYLTNNI
-452 TYTSSHKSKEELNG
+452 TYTSSNKGKEELNG

-474 GFSEYDFNNSIQKIL
+474 DFSEYDFNNSIQKIL

-499 KSIAKNIGLDEVTV
+499 KSIAKDIGLDEVTV
-513 NDFFNTNVSL
+513 NDLFNTNVSF
-523 KGNYQI
+523 KGNYKI

-555 LTDGSTT
+555 LTDGNTT

-568 KKLSINLSDDKLLI
+568 KKLSINLSNDKFLI

-608 SNILNNYQGSLV
+608 SNILNNYQGSVV
-620 LTKYDNNKGN
+620 LTKFDNNKGS

-640 NDISAEIKMDLVFGE
+640 NDVSAEIKMDLVFGDI
-655 NKSNEF
+655 KGNEF

-676 LNDMKNNLFN
+676 LLDIKNNLFN
-686 AIWDKVSNPDEVV
+686 AIWDQVSNPEETVNN
-699 DDNNE
+699 NNE
-704 ATDN
+704 EEPSN

>member
-1 MNDSDKKNNITNNK
+1 MNDNDKKNK

-28 PNKNDTNSEVKT
+28 
-40 NSKKGKSTNTSK
+40 NSKKKTKTETKNTSKKTKSTSK
-52 KSSSNNT
+52 KSSSTNT
-59 VAKKKSTAKKSTTTK
+59 VAKKKNTTTK
-74 KTTTSSVP
+74 NKTISSAKTTNTVK
-82 KNNRSI
+82 KNN
-88 NTGKKNTKKTIE
+88 KKKIE
-100 NKDNTKADIK
+100 SKDNTK
-110 LKENKEIK
+110 KEISSKINKEIK
-118 EHKVISDNKD
+118 ENKD
-128 KEIENITLDKEKDTN
+128 N
-143 DNKSVQEETKDKSND
+143 
-158 VNINKTIEKEAK
+158 NINKAIKEEVKDNVNNISIDKTIEKENK
-170 NTTQENAEIKKD
+170 NIIEESLENKND
-182 DTVSK
+182 NTVSK
-187 TDVTEKEKSN
+187 TDVSKMEKVTI
-197 ALNTN
+197 LNTN
-202 DKKIKSPKSKKD
+202 DKKIKSPKSIKD
-214 VIKETSKKIPKEK
+214 VIKETSKKIPNEK
-227 IVINDNSLVKSKNFK
+227 IVINDNSLVKNKNYK

-261 DDITEAIKIEENS
+261 DDITEAIKIEANN
-274 QEKLNDEIDEM
+274 QEKLNNEIDEM
-285 LIKERKYIFFEP
+285 LIKERKYNSFEP
-297 FIIIFLL
+297 FIIIILL

-329 INTNLTNSL
+329 INNNLTNSL

-356 TLDTTSSE
+356 TLDTTSSL
-364 YASLKDFTYNFSLY
+364 YASLKDFTYDFSLY

-383 FYGNIELSKDDKT
+383 FYGNIKLSKDDKT

-410 ATPLYYYPI
+410 ATPLYYFPI
-419 QINNPIKVNPLSV
+419 QINNPIKVNPLSI

-441 EVIKNYLTNNM
+441 EVIKNYLTNNI
-452 TYTSSHKSKEELNG
+452 TYTSSNKGKEELNG
-466 EKLNVLTL
+466 EKFNVLTL
-474 GFSEYDFNNSIQKIL
+474 DFSEYDFNNSIQKIL

-499 KSIAKNIGLDEVTV
+499 KSIAKDIGLDEVTV
-513 NDFFNTNVSL
+513 NDLFNTNISF
-523 KGNYQI
+523 KGNYKI

-555 LTDGSTT
+555 LTDGNTT

-568 KKLSINLSDDKLLI
+568 KKLSINLSNDKFLI

-608 SNILNNYQGSLV
+608 SNILNNYQGSVV
-620 LTKYDNNKGN
+620 LTKFDNNKGS

-640 NDISAEIKMDLVFGE
+640 NDVSAEIKMDLVFGDI
-655 NKSNEF
+655 KGNEF
-661 DYTDAVLIDDITEDE
+661 DYTDAVLIDDITDDE
-676 LNDMKNNLFN
+676 LLDIKNNLFN
-686 AIWDKVSNPDEVV
+686 AIWDQVSNPEETVN
-699 DDNNE
+699 NNE
-704 ATDN
+704 EPSN

>member
-1 MNDSDKKNNITNNK
+1 MNDNDKKNK

-28 PNKNDTNSEVKT
+28 
-40 NSKKGKSTNTSK
+40 NSKKKTKTETKNPSKKTKSTSK
-52 KSSSNNT
+52 KSSSTNT
-59 VAKKKSTAKKSTTTK
+59 VAKKKNTTTK
-74 KTTTSSVP
+74 NKTISSAKTTNTVK
-82 KNNRSI
+82 KNN
-88 NTGKKNTKKTIE
+88 KKKIE
-100 NKDNTKADIK
+100 SKDNTK
-110 LKENKEIK
+110 KEISSKINKEIK
-118 EHKVISDNKD
+118 E
-128 KEIENITLDKEKDTN
+128 
-143 DNKSVQEETKDKSND
+143 TKDN
-158 VNINKTIEKEAK
+158 NINKAITEEVKDNVNNISIDKTIEKENK
-170 NTTQENAEIKKD
+170 NIIEESLENKND
-182 DTVSK
+182 NTVSK
-187 TDVTEKEKSN
+187 TDVSKIEKVTI
-197 ALNTN
+197 LNTN
-202 DKKIKSPKSKKD
+202 DKKIKSPKSIKD
-214 VIKETSKKIPKEK
+214 VIKETSKKIPNEK
-227 IVINDNSLVKSKNFK
+227 IVINDNSLVKNKNYK

-261 DDITEAIKIEENS
+261 DDITEAIKTEANN
-274 QEKLNDEIDEM
+274 QEKLNNEIDEM
-285 LIKERKYIFFEP
+285 LIKERKYNSFEP
-297 FIIIFLL
+297 FIIIILL

-329 INTNLTNSL
+329 INNNLTSSL

-356 TLDTTSSE
+356 TLDTTSSL
-364 YASLKDFTYNFSLY
+364 YASLKDFTYDFSLY

-383 FYGNIELSKDDKT
+383 FYGNIKLSKDDKT

-410 ATPLYYYPI
+410 ATPLYYFPI
-419 QINNPIKVNPLSV
+419 QINNPIKVNPLSI
-432 NYGNLNNNI
+432 NYSNLNNNI
-441 EVIKNYLTNNM
+441 EVIKNYLTNNI
-452 TYTSSHKSKEELNG
+452 TYTSSNKGKEELNG

-474 GFSEYDFNNSIQKIL
+474 DFSEYDFNNSIQKIL

-499 KSIAKNIGLDEVTV
+499 KSIAKDIGLDEVTV
-513 NDFFNTNVSL
+513 NDLFNTNVSF
-523 KGNYQI
+523 KGNYKI

-535 ILQTFVGLDIY
+535 ILQTFVGLNIY

-555 LTDGSTT
+555 LTDGNTT

-568 KKLSINLSDDKLLI
+568 KKLSINLSNDKFLI

-608 SNILNNYQGSLV
+608 SNILNNYQGSVV
-620 LTKYDNNKGN
+620 LTKFDNNKGS

-640 NDISAEIKMDLVFGE
+640 NDVSAEIKMDLVFGDI
-655 NKSNEF
+655 KGNEF

-676 LNDMKNNLFN
+676 LLDIKNNLFN
-686 AIWDKVSNPDEVV
+686 AIWDQVSNPEETVNNN
-699 DDNNE
+699 NNE
-704 ATDN
+704 EPSN

>member
-1 MNDSDKKNNITNNK
+1 MNDNDKKNK

-28 PNKNDTNSEVKT
+28 
-40 NSKKGKSTNTSK
+40 NSKKKTKMETKNPSKKTKSTSK
-52 KSSSNNT
+52 KSSSTNT
-59 VAKKKSTAKKSTTTK
+59 AAKKKNTTTK
-74 KTTTSSVP
+74 NKTISSAKTTNTVK
-82 KNNRSI
+82 KNN
-88 NTGKKNTKKTIE
+88 KKKIE
-100 NKDNTKADIK
+100 SKDNTK
-110 LKENKEIK
+110 KEISSKINKEIK
-118 EHKVISDNKD
+118 ENKD
-128 KEIENITLDKEKDTN
+128 N
-143 DNKSVQEETKDKSND
+143 
-158 VNINKTIEKEAK
+158 NINKAITEEVKDNVNNISIDKTIEKENK
-170 NTTQENAEIKKD
+170 NIIEESLENKND
-182 DTVSK
+182 NTVSK
-187 TDVTEKEKSN
+187 MEKVTI
-197 ALNTN
+197 LNTN
-202 DKKIKSPKSKKD
+202 DKKIKSPKSIKD
-214 VIKETSKKIPKEK
+214 VIKETSKKIPNEK
-227 IVINDNSLVKSKNFK
+227 IVINDNSLVKNKNYK

-261 DDITEAIKIEENS
+261 DDITEAIKTEANN
-274 QEKLNDEIDEM
+274 QEKLNNEIDEM
-285 LIKERKYIFFEP
+285 LIKERKYNSFEP
-297 FIIIFLL
+297 FIIIILL

-329 INTNLTNSL
+329 INNNLTSSL

-356 TLDTTSSE
+356 TLDTTSSL
-364 YASLKDFTYNFSLY
+364 YASLKDFTYDFSLY

-383 FYGNIELSKDDKT
+383 FYGNIKLSKDDKT

-410 ATPLYYYPI
+410 ATPLYYFPI
-419 QINNPIKVNPLSV
+419 QINNPIKVNPLSI
-432 NYGNLNNNI
+432 NYSNLNNNI
-441 EVIKNYLTNNM
+441 EVIKNYLTNNI
-452 TYTSSHKSKEELNG
+452 TYTSSNKGKEELNG

-474 GFSEYDFNNSIQKIL
+474 DFSEYDFNNSIQKIL

-499 KSIAKNIGLDEVTV
+499 KSIAKDIGLDEVTV
-513 NDFFNTNVSL
+513 NDLFNTNVSF
-523 KGNYQI
+523 KGNYKI

-535 ILQTFVGLDIY
+535 ILQTFVGLNIY

-555 LTDGSTT
+555 LTDGNTT

-568 KKLSINLSDDKLLI
+568 KKLSINLSNDKFLI

-608 SNILNNYQGSLV
+608 SNILNNYQGSVV
-620 LTKYDNNKGN
+620 LTKFDNNKGS

-640 NDISAEIKMDLVFGE
+640 NDVSAEIKIDLVFGDI
-655 NKSNEF
+655 KGNEF

-676 LNDMKNNLFN
+676 LLDIKNNLFN
-686 AIWDKVSNPDEVV
+686 AIWDQVSNPEETVNNNNNN
-699 DDNNE
+699 NNE
-704 ATDN
+704 EPSN

>member
-1 MNDSDKKNNITNNK
+1 MNDNDKKNK

-28 PNKNDTNSEVKT
+28 
-40 NSKKGKSTNTSK
+40 NSKKKTKTETKNPSKKTKSTSK
-52 KSSSNNT
+52 KSSSTNT
-59 VAKKKSTAKKSTTTK
+59 VAKKKNTTTK
-74 KTTTSSVP
+74 NKKISSAKTTNTVK
-82 KNNRSI
+82 KNN
-88 NTGKKNTKKTIE
+88 KKKIE
-100 NKDNTKADIK
+100 SKDNTK
-110 LKENKEIK
+110 KEISSKINKEIK
-118 EHKVISDNKD
+118 ENKD
-128 KEIENITLDKEKDTN
+128 NSINKAIKEEVKDNVNNISID
-143 DNKSVQEETKDKSND
+143 
-158 VNINKTIEKEAK
+158 KTIEKENK
-170 NTTQENAEIKKD
+170 NIIEESLENKNNN
-182 DTVSK
+182 TVSK
-187 TDVTEKEKSN
+187 IEKVTI
-197 ALNTN
+197 LNTN
-202 DKKIKSPKSKKD
+202 DKKIKSPKSIKD
-214 VIKETSKKIPKEK
+214 VIKETSKKIPNEK
-227 IVINDNSLVKSKNFK
+227 IVINDNSLVKNKNYK

-261 DDITEAIKIEENS
+261 DDITEAIKTEANN
-274 QEKLNDEIDEM
+274 QEKLNNEIDEM
-285 LIKERKYIFFEP
+285 LIKERKYNSFEP
-297 FIIIFLL
+297 FIIIILL

-329 INTNLTNSL
+329 INNNLTSSL

-356 TLDTTSSE
+356 TLDTTSSL
-364 YASLKDFTYNFSLY
+364 YASLKDFTYDFSLY

-383 FYGNIELSKDDKT
+383 FYGNIKLSKDDKT

-410 ATPLYYYPI
+410 ATPLYYFPI
-419 QINNPIKVNPLSV
+419 QINNPIKVNPLSI
-432 NYGNLNNNI
+432 NYSNLNNNI
-441 EVIKNYLTNNM
+441 EVIKNYLTNNI
-452 TYTSSHKSKEELNG
+452 TYTSSNKGKEELNG

-474 GFSEYDFNNSIQKIL
+474 DFSEYDFNNSIQKIL

-499 KSIAKNIGLDEVTV
+499 KSIAKDIGLDEVTV
-513 NDFFNTNVSL
+513 NDLFNTNVSF
-523 KGNYQI
+523 KGNYKI

-555 LTDGSTT
+555 LTDGNTT

-568 KKLSINLSDDKLLI
+568 KKLSINLSNDKFLI

-608 SNILNNYQGSLV
+608 SNILNNYQGSVV
-620 LTKYDNNKGN
+620 LTKFDNNKGS

-640 NDISAEIKMDLVFGE
+640 NDVSAEIKMDLVFGDI
-655 NKSNEF
+655 KGNEF

-676 LNDMKNNLFN
+676 LLDIKNNLFN
-686 AIWDKVSNPDEVV
+686 AIWDQVSNPEETVNNNN
-699 DDNNE
+699 NNE
-704 ATDN
+704 EPSN

>member
-1 MNDSDKKNNITNNK
+1 MNDNDKKNK

-28 PNKNDTNSEVKT
+28 
-40 NSKKGKSTNTSK
+40 NSKKKTKTGTKNTSKKTKSTSK
-52 KSSSNNT
+52 KSSSTNT
-59 VAKKKSTAKKSTTTK
+59 AAKKKNTTTK
-74 KTTTSSVP
+74 NKTISNAKTTNTVK
-82 KNNRSI
+82 KNNE
-88 NTGKKNTKKTIE
+88 KKIE
-100 NKDNTKADIK
+100 SKDNTK
-110 LKENKEIK
+110 KEISSKINKEIK
-118 EHKVISDNKD
+118 EDKDNSINKAIKEEVKDNVNNISID
-128 KEIENITLDKEKDTN
+128 
-143 DNKSVQEETKDKSND
+143 
-158 VNINKTIEKEAK
+158 KTIEKENK
-170 NTTQENAEIKKD
+170 NIIEESLENKND
-182 DTVSK
+182 NTVSK
-187 TDVTEKEKSN
+187 TDVSKMEKVTT
-197 ALNTN
+197 LNTN
-202 DKKIKSPKSKKD
+202 NKKIKSPKSKKD
-214 VIKETSKKIPKEK
+214 VIKETSKKIPNEK
-227 IVINDNSLVKSKNFK
+227 IVINDNSLVKNKNYK

-261 DDITEAIKIEENS
+261 DDITEAIKIEANN
-274 QEKLNDEIDEM
+274 QEKLNNEIDEM
-285 LIKERKYIFFEP
+285 LIKERKYNFFEP
-297 FIIIFLL
+297 FIIIILL

-329 INTNLTNSL
+329 INNNLTSSL

-356 TLDTTSSE
+356 TLDTTSSL
-364 YASLKDFTYNFSLY
+364 YASLKDFTYDFSLY

-383 FYGNIELSKDDKT
+383 FYGNIKLSKDDKT

-410 ATPLYYYPI
+410 ATPLYYFPI
-419 QINNPIKVNPLSV
+419 QISNPIKVNPLSI

-441 EVIKNYLTNNM
+441 EVIKNYLTNNI
-452 TYTSSHKSKEELNG
+452 TYTSSNKGKEELNG

-474 GFSEYDFNNSIQKIL
+474 DFSEYDFNNSIQKIL

-499 KSIAKNIGLDEVTV
+499 KSIAKDIGLDEVTV
-513 NDFFNTNVSL
+513 NDLFNTNVSF
-523 KGNYQI
+523 KGNYKI

-555 LTDGSTT
+555 LTDGNTT

-568 KKLSINLSDDKLLI
+568 KKLSINLSNDKFLI
-582 YVDDIKLIDIKSNKN
+582 YVDDIKLIGIKSNKN

-608 SNILNNYQGSLV
+608 SNILNNYQGSVV
-620 LTKYDNNKGN
+620 LTKFDNNKGS

-640 NDISAEIKMDLVFGE
+640 NDVSAEIKMDLVFGDIKG
-655 NKSNEF
+655 NDF

-676 LNDMKNNLFN
+676 LLDIKNNLFN
-686 AIWDKVSNPDEVV
+686 AIWDQVSNPEETVNN
-699 DDNNE
+699 NNE
-704 ATDN
+704 EPSN

>member
-1 MNDSDKKNNITNNK
+1 MNDNDKKNK

-28 PNKNDTNSEVKT
+28 
-40 NSKKGKSTNTSK
+40 NSKKKTKTETKNPSKKTKSTSK
-52 KSSSNNT
+52 KSSSTNT
-59 VAKKKSTAKKSTTTK
+59 VAKKKNTTTK
-74 KTTTSSVP
+74 NKKISSAKTTNTVK
-82 KNNRSI
+82 KNN
-88 NTGKKNTKKTIE
+88 KKKIE
-100 NKDNTKADIK
+100 SKDNTKKDISSK
-110 LKENKEIK
+110 INKEIK
-118 EHKVISDNKD
+118 ENKD
-128 KEIENITLDKEKDTN
+128 N
-143 DNKSVQEETKDKSND
+143 
-158 VNINKTIEKEAK
+158 NINKAIKEEVKDNVNNISIDKTIEKENK
-170 NTTQENAEIKKD
+170 NIIEESLENKND
-182 DTVSK
+182 NTVSK
-187 TDVTEKEKSN
+187 MEKVTI
-197 ALNTN
+197 LNTN
-202 DKKIKSPKSKKD
+202 DKKIKSPKSIKD
-214 VIKETSKKIPKEK
+214 VIKETSKKIPNEK
-227 IVINDNSLVKSKNFK
+227 IVINDNSLVKNKNYK

-261 DDITEAIKIEENS
+261 DDITEAIKIEANN
-274 QEKLNDEIDEM
+274 QEKLNNEIDEM
-285 LIKERKYIFFEP
+285 LIKERKYNSFEP
-297 FIIIFLL
+297 FIIIILL

-329 INTNLTNSL
+329 INNNLTNSL

-356 TLDTTSSE
+356 TLDTTSSL
-364 YASLKDFTYNFSLY
+364 YASLKDFTYDFSLY

-383 FYGNIELSKDDKT
+383 FYGNIKLSKDDKT

-410 ATPLYYYPI
+410 ATPLYYFPI
-419 QINNPIKVNPLSV
+419 QINNPIKVNPLSI
-432 NYGNLNNNI
+432 NYSNLNNNI
-441 EVIKNYLTNNM
+441 EVIKNYLTNNI
-452 TYTSSHKSKEELNG
+452 TYTSSNKGKEELNG

-474 GFSEYDFNNSIQKIL
+474 DFSEYDFNNSIQKIL

-499 KSIAKNIGLDEVTV
+499 KSIAKDIGLDEVTV
-513 NDFFNTNVSL
+513 NDLFNTNVSF
-523 KGNYQI
+523 KGNYKI

-555 LTDGSTT
+555 LTDGNTT

-568 KKLSINLSDDKLLI
+568 KKLSINLSNDKFLI

-608 SNILNNYQGSLV
+608 SNILNNYQGSVV
-620 LTKYDNNKGN
+620 LTKFDNNKGS

-640 NDISAEIKMDLVFGE
+640 NDVSAEIKMDLVFGDI
-655 NKSNEF
+655 KGNEF

-676 LNDMKNNLFN
+676 LLDIKNNLFN
-686 AIWDKVSNPDEVV
+686 AIWDQVSNPEETVNNNN
-699 DDNNE
+699 NNE
-704 ATDN
+704 EPSN

>member
-1 MNDSDKKNNITNNK
+1 MNDNDKKNK

-28 PNKNDTNSEVKT
+28 
-40 NSKKGKSTNTSK
+40 NSKKKTKTETKNTSKKTKSTSK
-52 KSSSNNT
+52 KSSSTNT
-59 VAKKKSTAKKSTTTK
+59 AAKKKNTTTK
-74 KTTTSSVP
+74 NKTISNAKTTNTVK
-82 KNNRSI
+82 KNNE
-88 NTGKKNTKKTIE
+88 KKIE
-100 NKDNTKADIK
+100 SKDNTK
-110 LKENKEIK
+110 KEISSKINKEIK
-118 EHKVISDNKD
+118 EDKDNSINKAIKEEVKDNVNNISID
-128 KEIENITLDKEKDTN
+128 
-143 DNKSVQEETKDKSND
+143 
-158 VNINKTIEKEAK
+158 KTIEKENK
-170 NTTQENAEIKKD
+170 NIIEESLENKND
-182 DTVSK
+182 NTVSK
-187 TDVTEKEKSN
+187 TDVSKMEKVTT
-197 ALNTN
+197 LNTN
-202 DKKIKSPKSKKD
+202 NKKIKSPKSKKD
-214 VIKETSKKIPKEK
+214 VIKETSKKIPNEK
-227 IVINDNSLVKSKNFK
+227 IVINDNSLVKNKNYK

-261 DDITEAIKIEENS
+261 DDITEAIKIEANN
-274 QEKLNDEIDEM
+274 QEKLNNEIDEM
-285 LIKERKYIFFEP
+285 LIKERKYNSFEP
-297 FIIIFLL
+297 FIIIILL

-329 INTNLTNSL
+329 INNNLTSSL

-356 TLDTTSSE
+356 TLDTTSSL
-364 YASLKDFTYNFSLY
+364 YASLKDFTYDFSLY

-383 FYGNIELSKDDKT
+383 FYGNIKLSKDDKT

-410 ATPLYYYPI
+410 ATPLYYFPI
-419 QINNPIKVNPLSV
+419 QISNPIKVNPLSI

-441 EVIKNYLTNNM
+441 EVIKNYLTNNI
-452 TYTSSHKSKEELNG
+452 TYTSSNKGKEELNG

-474 GFSEYDFNNSIQKIL
+474 DFSEYDFNNSIQKIL

-499 KSIAKNIGLDEVTV
+499 KSIAKDIGLDEVTV
-513 NDFFNTNVSL
+513 NDLFNTNVSF
-523 KGNYQI
+523 KGNYKI

-555 LTDGSTT
+555 LTDGNTT

-568 KKLSINLSDDKLLI
+568 KKLSINLSNDKFLI
-582 YVDDIKLIDIKSNKN
+582 YVDDIKLIGIKSNKN

-608 SNILNNYQGSLV
+608 SNILNNYQGSVV
-620 LTKYDNNKGN
+620 LTKFDNNKGS

-640 NDISAEIKMDLVFGE
+640 NDVSAEIKMDLVFGDIKG
-655 NKSNEF
+655 NDF

-676 LNDMKNNLFN
+676 LLDIKNNLFN
-686 AIWDKVSNPDEVV
+686 AIWDQVSNPEETVNN
-699 DDNNE
+699 NNE
-704 ATDN
+704 EPSN

>member
-1 MNDSDKKNNITNNK
+1 MNDNDKKNK

-28 PNKNDTNSEVKT
+28 
-40 NSKKGKSTNTSK
+40 NSKKKTKIETKNTSKKTKSTSK
-52 KSSSNNT
+52 KSSSTNT
-59 VAKKKSTAKKSTTTK
+59 DAKKKNTTTK
-74 KTTTSSVP
+74 AKTISSAKTTNTVKKS
-82 KNNRSI
+82 NN
-88 NTGKKNTKKTIE
+88 KKIESNDNTKKEISSKINKEIKEDKDNNINKAIKEEVKDNVNNISIDKTIE
-100 NKDNTKADIK
+100 NKN
-110 LKENKEIK
+110 N
-118 EHKVISDNKD
+118 N
-128 KEIENITLDKEKDTN
+128 
-143 DNKSVQEETKDKSND
+143 
-158 VNINKTIEKEAK
+158 
-170 NTTQENAEIKKD
+170 
-182 DTVSK
+182 TVSK
-187 TDVTEKEKSN
+187 TDVSKTEKVTT
-197 ALNTN
+197 LNSN

-214 VIKETSKKIPKEK
+214 VIKETSKKIPNEK
-227 IVINDNSLVKSKNFK
+227 IVINDNSLVKNKNYK

-261 DDITEAIKIEENS
+261 DDITEAIKIETNN
-274 QEKLNDEIDEM
+274 QEKLNSEIDEM
-285 LIKERKYIFFEP
+285 LIKERKYSFFEP
-297 FIIIFLL
+297 FIIIILL

-329 INTNLTNSL
+329 INNNLTNSL

-356 TLDTTSSE
+356 TLDTTSSS
-364 YASLKDFTYNFSLY
+364 YASLKDFTYDFSLY

-383 FYGNIELSKDDKT
+383 FYGNIKLSKDDKT

-404 DKNLYI
+404 NKNLYI
-410 ATPLYYYPI
+410 ATPLYYFPI
-419 QINNPIKVNPLSV
+419 QINNPIKVNPLSI

-441 EVIKNYLTNNM
+441 EVIKNYLTNNI
-452 TYTSSHKSKEELNG
+452 TYTSSNKGKEELNG
-466 EKLNVLTL
+466 EKLNVLNL
-474 GFSEYDFNNSIQKIL
+474 DFSEYDFNNSIQKIL

-513 NDFFNTNVSL
+513 NDLFNTNVSF
-523 KGNYQI
+523 KGNYKI

-555 LTDGSTT
+555 LTDGNTT

-568 KKLSINLSDDKLLI
+568 KKLSINLSNDKFLI

-608 SNILNNYQGSLV
+608 SNILNNYQGSVV
-620 LTKYDNNKGN
+620 LTKFDNNKGS

-640 NDISAEIKMDLVFGE
+640 NDVSAEIKMDLVFGDI
-655 NKSNEF
+655 KGNEF

-676 LNDMKNNLFN
+676 LLDIKNNLFN
-686 AIWDKVSNPDEVV
+686 AIWDQVSNPEETVNNNNN
-699 DDNNE
+699 NNE
-704 ATDN
+704 EPSN

>member
-1 MNDSDKKNNITNNK
+1 MNDNDKKNK

-28 PNKNDTNSEVKT
+28 
-40 NSKKGKSTNTSK
+40 NSKKKTKTETKNTSKKTKSTSK
-52 KSSSNNT
+52 KSSSTNT
-59 VAKKKSTAKKSTTTK
+59 AAKKKNTTTK
-74 KTTTSSVP
+74 NKTISNAKTTNTVK
-82 KNNRSI
+82 KNNE
-88 NTGKKNTKKTIE
+88 KKIE
-100 NKDNTKADIK
+100 SKDNTK
-110 LKENKEIK
+110 KEISSKINKEIK
-118 EHKVISDNKD
+118 E
-128 KEIENITLDKEKDTN
+128 
-143 DNKSVQEETKDKSND
+143 TKDN
-158 VNINKTIEKEAK
+158 NINKAIKEEVKDNVNNISIDKTIEKENK
-170 NTTQENAEIKKD
+170 NIIEESLENKND
-182 DTVSK
+182 NTVSK
-187 TDVTEKEKSN
+187 TDVSKMEKVTI
-197 ALNTN
+197 LNTN
-202 DKKIKSPKSKKD
+202 NKKIKSPKSKKD
-214 VIKETSKKIPKEK
+214 VIKETSKKIPNEK
-227 IVINDNSLVKSKNFK
+227 IVINDNSLVKNKNYK

-261 DDITEAIKIEENS
+261 DDITEAIKTEANN
-274 QEKLNDEIDEM
+274 QEKLNNEIDEM
-285 LIKERKYIFFEP
+285 LIKERKYNSFEP
-297 FIIIFLL
+297 FIIIILL

-329 INTNLTNSL
+329 INNNLTSSL

-356 TLDTTSSE
+356 TLDTTSSL
-364 YASLKDFTYNFSLY
+364 YASLKDFTYDFSLY

-383 FYGNIELSKDDKT
+383 FYGNIKLSKDDKT

-410 ATPLYYYPI
+410 ATPLYYFPI
-419 QINNPIKVNPLSV
+419 QISNPIKVNPLSI
-432 NYGNLNNNI
+432 NYSNLNNNI
-441 EVIKNYLTNNM
+441 EVIKNYLTNNI
-452 TYTSSHKSKEELNG
+452 TYTSSNKGKEELNG

-474 GFSEYDFNNSIQKIL
+474 DFSEYDFNNSIQKIL

-499 KSIAKNIGLDEVTV
+499 KSIAKDIGLDEVTV
-513 NDFFNTNVSL
+513 NDLFNTNVSF
-523 KGNYQI
+523 KGNYKI

-555 LTDGSTT
+555 LTDGNTT

-568 KKLSINLSDDKLLI
+568 KKLSINLSNDKFLI

-608 SNILNNYQGSLV
+608 SNILNNYQGSVV
-620 LTKYDNNKGN
+620 LTKFDNNKGS

-640 NDISAEIKMDLVFGE
+640 NDVSAEIKMDLVFGDIKG
-655 NKSNEF
+655 NDF

-676 LNDMKNNLFN
+676 LLDIKNNLFN
-686 AIWDKVSNPDEVV
+686 AIWDQVSNPEETVNN
-699 DDNNE
+699 NNE
-704 ATDN
+704 EPSN

>member
-1 MNDSDKKNNITNNK
+1 MNDNDKKNK

-28 PNKNDTNSEVKT
+28 
-40 NSKKGKSTNTSK
+40 NSKKKTKTETKNPSKKTKSTSK
-52 KSSSNNT
+52 KSSSTNT
-59 VAKKKSTAKKSTTTK
+59 AAKKKNTTTK
-74 KTTTSSVP
+74 NKTISSAKTTNTVK
-82 KNNRSI
+82 KNN
-88 NTGKKNTKKTIE
+88 KKKIE
-100 NKDNTKADIK
+100 SKDNTK
-110 LKENKEIK
+110 KEISSKINKEIK
-118 EHKVISDNKD
+118 E
-128 KEIENITLDKEKDTN
+128 
-143 DNKSVQEETKDKSND
+143 TKDNSINKAITEEVKDN
-158 VNINKTIEKEAK
+158 VNNISIDKTIEKENIIEESLENK
-170 NTTQENAEIKKD
+170 NNN
-182 DTVSK
+182 TVSK
-187 TDVTEKEKSN
+187 MEKVT
-197 ALNTN
+197 ALNAN
-202 DKKIKSPKSKKD
+202 DKKIKSPKSIKD
-214 VIKETSKKIPKEK
+214 VIKETSKKIPNEK
-227 IVINDNSLVKSKNFK
+227 IVINDNSLVKNKNYK

-261 DDITEAIKIEENS
+261 DDITEAIKTEANN
-274 QEKLNDEIDEM
+274 QEKLNNEIDEM
-285 LIKERKYIFFEP
+285 LIKERKYNSFEP
-297 FIIIFLL
+297 FIIIILL

-329 INTNLTNSL
+329 INNNLTSSL

-347 LNKGITGTA
+347 LNKGITGRA
-356 TLDTTSSE
+356 TLDTTSSL
-364 YASLKDFTYNFSLY
+364 YASLKDFTYDFSLY

-383 FYGNIELSKDDKT
+383 FYGNIKLSKDDKT

-410 ATPLYYYPI
+410 ATPLYYFPI
-419 QINNPIKVNPLSV
+419 QINNPIKVNPLSI
-432 NYGNLNNNI
+432 NYSNLNNNI
-441 EVIKNYLTNNM
+441 EVIKNYLTNNI
-452 TYTSSHKSKEELNG
+452 TYTSSNKGKEELNG

-474 GFSEYDFNNSIQKIL
+474 DFSEYDFNNSIQKIL

-499 KSIAKNIGLDEVTV
+499 KSIAKDIGLDEVTV
-513 NDFFNTNVSL
+513 NDLFNTNVSF
-523 KGNYQI
+523 KGNYKI

-555 LTDGSTT
+555 LTDGNTT

-568 KKLSINLSDDKLLI
+568 KKLSINLSSDKFLI

-608 SNILNNYQGSLV
+608 SNILNNYQGSVV
-620 LTKYDNNKGN
+620 LTKFDNNKGS

-640 NDISAEIKMDLVFGE
+640 NDVSAEIKMDLVFGDI
-655 NKSNEF
+655 KGNEF

-676 LNDMKNNLFN
+676 LLDIKNNLFN
-686 AIWDKVSNPDEVV
+686 AIWDQVSNPEETVNN
-699 DDNNE
+699 NNE
-704 ATDN
+704 EPSN